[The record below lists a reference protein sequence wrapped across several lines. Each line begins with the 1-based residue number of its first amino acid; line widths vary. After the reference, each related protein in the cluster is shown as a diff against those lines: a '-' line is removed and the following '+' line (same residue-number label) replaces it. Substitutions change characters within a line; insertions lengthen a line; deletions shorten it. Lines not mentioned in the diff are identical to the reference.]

1 MPVEHP
7 RDELNR
13 QIPTSIDDPQFIE
26 KLRRALHLTIGQ
38 TVYNERRIKELQ
50 DSLSSTRLEIPSPKG
65 SSSSSEKRLRRRV
78 LRLAERVEALSGELQ
93 DLSEEAPVVI
103 ESGDSENT
111 DTIFSHGLL
120 EALGKIEHLKPTA
133 EDPLYEGNTATV
145 TVGEGKHSLRVS
157 QSYPSNVE
165 VEYQALDENG
175 DPDGAPEVLRSRMLA
190 TMPVRYQKISF
201 VPDLSRIACWRL
213 LRLACWRLLRQ
224 TRFWKEWLF
233 DSSTISLMRPEG
245 TGTWTSRETMH
256 VVVSACGHFVSLIN
270 IAGQGLR
277 PDMAKGSCN
286 CVPPVHVRNGGL
298 RQTEF
303 DLH

>member
-13 QIPTSIDDPQFIE
+13 RLPTSIDDPQFIE

-38 TVYNERRIKELQ
+38 TVYNEQRIKEIQ
-50 DSLSSTRLEIPSPKG
+50 DSLSSTRLEIPTPRRG
-65 SSSSSEKRLRRRV
+65 EDRSEKRLRRRV
-78 LRLAERVEALSGELQ
+78 LRLAERVEGLSGELQ

-103 ESGDSENT
+103 DSNESSENT

-165 VEYQALDENG
+165 VEYQALDEDGN
-175 DPDGAPEVLRSRMLA
+175 PDGAPEVLRSRMLGA
-190 TMPVRYQKISF
+190 MPVRCQKISF
-201 VPDLSRIACWRL
+201 VPDWSRIACWRL
-213 LRLACWRLLRQ
+213 PRLACWRRLR
-224 TRFWKEWLF
+224 RIGFLKEWLF
-233 DSSTISLMRPEG
+233 NYGTISLMHPEG
-245 TGTWTSRETMH
+245 TGNRTSGEAMH
-256 VVVSACGHFVSLIN
+256 VVVPG
-270 IAGQGLR
+270 
-277 PDMAKGSCN
+277 
-286 CVPPVHVRNGGL
+286 
-298 RQTEF
+298 
-303 DLH
+303 